1 MSKVYCVECNLV
13 FSEQDVDR
21 LHKESNVKGHK
32 YIKENNCMEAID
44 LLSKKVR
51 VLEGILNKQYE
62 EGAKVEEV
70 LVSKIQENRIAMNM
84 FRSENKISRIKTKFD
99 LLNCKYSINNDST
112 CEMFRIKNIVY
123 MKIEFHGKIE
133 EASGKAQI
141 EIKMPMWIIY
151 SGSFNIEVLN
161 NCLKNEEGTESKF
174 SKTKDKDRTLKHL
187 CARYEQVGNKI
198 IIHINQSELDVQ
210 TYWAQNNKSKES
222 TFIINGNFLI
232 EPPSLLR
239 NRKYYIY
246 SPLEDKV
253 LCEKNNSLS
262 LTDKWESG
270 SLLELCVDNNKEV
283 VKINGKYLNNDNGRL
298 KLEQKDVSGFNVYAI
313 PGYADIT
320 LLYLLNKVKEQDKE
334 VVKTNYLE
342 AKGDDIILG
351 NEINDKCQF
360 FLIPELKKGEKKQ

>member
-13 FSEQDVDR
+13 FAEQDVER

-32 YIKENNCMEAID
+32 YIKEDNCMEAIEI
-44 LLSKKVR
+44 LSQKVR
-51 VLEGILNKQYE
+51 ILEGMLNKQYE
-62 EGAKVEEV
+62 EGAKAEEV

-84 FRSENKISRIKTKFD
+84 FRSENKISRIKTKFE
-99 LLNCKYSINNDST
+99 LLNCKYSINNDSS

-133 EASGKAQI
+133 EVSGKAQI

-151 SGSFNIEVLN
+151 SGSFNVEVLN
-161 NCLKNEEGTESKF
+161 NCLKNEEGAESKF
-174 SKTKDKDRTLKHL
+174 SKTSNKDRTLKHL
-187 CARYEQVGNKI
+187 CAKYQQVGNKI

-222 TFIINGNFLI
+222 IFIINGNFLI

-239 NRKYYIY
+239 LRKYYIY

-262 LTDKWESG
+262 LTDNWESG
-270 SLLELCVDNNKEV
+270 CLLELSVENNKEV
-283 VKINGKYLNNDNGRL
+283 MKINGKYLNNDKGLL
-298 KLEQKDVSGFNVYAI
+298 KLEQKDVSGFNVYPI
-313 PGYADIT
+313 PGYADII
-320 LLYLLNKVKEQDKE
+320 LIYLPYKVKENNKE
-334 VVKTNYLE
+334 VGKTSYLE
-342 AKGDDIILG
+342 AKGDNIILG
-351 NEINDKCQF
+351 NEINDRSQF
-360 FLIPELKKGEKKQ
+360 FLIPELKKGEKIK